1 MKQQGTGRGH
11 EDDWWRR
18 LYGDGGGSSGG
29 GGGDDVPESGAVGDT
44 GPSDAPDTL
53 DDRVAS
59 ALRALAAPGRAD
71 RAPQRPPAR
80 TAPPPPKPP
89 RRADTVPPQEPRRWA
104 DTEPQEPLRWA
115 EPADGDPPGQ
125 AEPAAGDPPE
135 RPDPAA
141 GEPPGRAAS
150 PPPPAPSAPIPLQ
163 STGPGTRPAAAPRRP
178 APAPRGAPGDTP
190 PAATAGVA
198 GDRPPAYGREPGER
212 EPNGSDPGGREPN
225 GSKPNGS
232 EPNGSEPNGSDPNG
246 PDPNGYEPDPP
257 GSEPNDPEPTDP
269 EPPHYGPNGYAPE
282 PGPLPA
288 ADPAALDELVPDTAL
303 DGARYGSLTLRAA
316 SRRGDLARHRGDVRR
331 DALLTVRFGAGRHAL
346 LLVAVATGLPGV
358 EGAPRAA
365 RDACAWIGGAVGR
378 SYTRLAE
385 DIRTD
390 QRDALKSG
398 LQRLLD
404 RSYGKLRA
412 RAEERGVPPEQYT
425 AALRCLL
432 LPADPEC
439 RTRVFFGVGAGGL
452 FRLRDG
458 AWQDLEPAA
467 LDHLPRH
474 APADAGDPPPPA
486 AGRYPAGSPARPE
499 PFLFRTAFARPGDTL
514 LLCSAGFAEPLH
526 QEPAFAARL
535 AAAWSAPEPPGLA
548 DFLTAAQLRV
558 EGHPKDRTAVGVWES

>member
-18 LYGDGGGSSGG
+18 LYGDGGGSGGG
-29 GGGDDVPESGAVGDT
+29 GGGDDVPGSGAVGDT

-59 ALRALAAPGRAD
+59 ALRAVAAPGRAD
-71 RAPQRPPAR
+71 RAPQRPPGR
-80 TAPPPPKPP
+80 TAPPAPKPP
-89 RRADTVPPQEPRRWA
+89 RWADTVPPQEPRRWA
-104 DTEPQEPLRWA
+104 DTEPQEPPRRA
-115 EPADGDPPGQ
+115 EPADGEPPGRT
-125 AEPAAGDPPE
+125 EPAAGDPPE
-135 RPDPAA
+135 RLDPAA
-141 GEPPGRAAS
+141 GEPPGRTAS

-190 PAATAGVA
+190 PAASAGVA
-198 GDRPPAYGREPGER
+198 GDRPPAYGREP
-212 EPNGSDPGGREPN
+212 
-225 GSKPNGS
+225 NGS
-232 EPNGSEPNGSDPNG
+232 EPNPSEPNPSEPNGYEPEPGGSEWNGSDPTESEPNGSDPIG
-246 PDPNGYEPDPP
+246 
-257 GSEPNDPEPTDP
+257 P
-269 EPPHYGPNGYAPE
+269 EPPEYGPNGYAPE

-346 LLVAVATGLPGV
+346 ILVAVATGLPGV

-398 LQRLLD
+398 LQRLID

-474 APADAGDPPPPA
+474 APADVGDPPSPA
-486 AGRYPAGSPARPE
+486 VGRYPAGSPARPE
-499 PFLFRTAFARPGDTL
+499 PFLFRTAFARPGDIL

>member
-1 MKQQGTGRGH
+1 
-11 EDDWWRR
+11 
-18 LYGDGGGSSGG
+18 
-29 GGGDDVPESGAVGDT
+29 
-44 GPSDAPDTL
+44 
-53 DDRVAS
+53 
-59 ALRALAAPGRAD
+59 
-71 RAPQRPPAR
+71 
-80 TAPPPPKPP
+80 
-89 RRADTVPPQEPRRWA
+89 
-104 DTEPQEPLRWA
+104 
-115 EPADGDPPGQ
+115 
-125 AEPAAGDPPE
+125 
-135 RPDPAA
+135 
-141 GEPPGRAAS
+141 
-150 PPPPAPSAPIPLQ
+150 
-163 STGPGTRPAAAPRRP
+163 
-178 APAPRGAPGDTP
+178 
-190 PAATAGVA
+190 
-198 GDRPPAYGREPGER
+198 
-212 EPNGSDPGGREPN
+212 
-225 GSKPNGS
+225 
-232 EPNGSEPNGSDPNG
+232 
-246 PDPNGYEPDPP
+246 
-257 GSEPNDPEPTDP
+257 
-269 EPPHYGPNGYAPE
+269 
-282 PGPLPA
+282 
-288 ADPAALDELVPDTAL
+288 L
-303 DGARYGSLTLRAA
+303 DGARYGSLILRAA

-365 RDACAWIGGAVGR
+365 RDACALIGGAVGR

-404 RSYGKLRA
+404 RSYGKLRT

-439 RTRVFFGVGAGGL
+439 RTRVFFGVGGGGL

-474 APADAGDPPPPA
+474 APADAGEPPPPA
-486 AGRYPAGSPARPE
+486 AGGYPAGSPARPE

-548 DFLTAAQLRV
+548 EFLTAAQLRV

>member
-18 LYGDGGGSSGG
+18 LYGDGGGSGG
-29 GGGDDVPESGAVGDT
+29 GGAGDDVPGRGAVGDT

-59 ALRALAAPGRAD
+59 ALRALAAPGRSD

-80 TAPPPPKPP
+80 TEPPPP
-89 RRADTVPPQEPRRWA
+89 
-104 DTEPQEPLRWA
+104 
-115 EPADGDPPGQ
+115 
-125 AEPAAGDPPE
+125 
-135 RPDPAA
+135 
-141 GEPPGRAAS
+141 AAS

-190 PAATAGVA
+190 PAAPADIT
-198 GDRPPAYGREPGER
+198 GDRPPAYEHAPGGRSPGER
-212 EPNGSDPGGREPN
+212 TPNE
-225 GSKPNGS
+225 S
-232 EPNGSEPNGSDPNG
+232 EPNDYGPKGADPNES
-246 PDPNGYEPDPP
+246 DPNGYEPNE
-257 GSEPNDPEPTDP
+257 SEPSESDPN
-269 EPPHYGPNGYAPE
+269 PHEYGPHGYGPNGYEPE

-346 LLVAVATGLPGV
+346 ILVAVSTGLPGV

-404 RSYGKLRA
+404 RSYGKLRT

-458 AWQDLEPAA
+458 AWQDLEPAT

-499 PFLFRTAFARPGDTL
+499 PFLFRTAFARPGDIL

-558 EGHPKDRTAVGVWES
+558 EGHPKDRTAVGVWEA

>member
-18 LYGDGGGSSGG
+18 LYGDGGGSGG
-29 GGGDDVPESGAVGDT
+29 GGAGDDVPGRGAVGDT

-59 ALRALAAPGRAD
+59 ALRALAAPGRSD
-71 RAPQRPPAR
+71 RAPQRPPGR
-80 TAPPPPKPP
+80 S
-89 RRADTVPPQEPRRWA
+89 
-104 DTEPQEPLRWA
+104 EPLP
-115 EPADGDPPGQ
+115 PASPP
-125 AEPAAGDPPE
+125 
-135 RPDPAA
+135 
-141 GEPPGRAAS
+141 AAS

-163 STGPGTRPAAAPRRP
+163 STGPGTRPAAAARRP
-178 APAPRGAPGDTP
+178 G
-190 PAATAGVA
+190 
-198 GDRPPAYGREPGER
+198 YG
-212 EPNGSDPGGREPN
+212 PNGSDPDEPEPN
-225 GSKPNGS
+225 ES
-232 EPNGSEPNGSDPNG
+232 
-246 PDPNGYEPDPP
+246 DPNGYEPSESDP
-257 GSEPNDPEPTDP
+257 T
-269 EPPHYGPNGYAPE
+269 PHGYGPHGYDPNGYEPE

-288 ADPAALDELVPDTAL
+288 ADPAALDEQVPDTAL

-346 LLVAVATGLPGV
+346 ILVAVATGLPGG

-458 AWQDLEPAA
+458 AWQDLEPAT

-474 APADAGDPPPPA
+474 APADAGDPPAAGDPSPPA
-486 AGRYPAGSPARPE
+486 PGGSPARPE
-499 PFLFRTAFARPGDTL
+499 PFLFRTAFARPGDIL

-558 EGHPKDRTAVGVWES
+558 EGHPKDRTAVGVWEA